1 MHVSCEY
8 ALVECVVV
16 FFPLFGHLSL
26 HELFYSLSALRYL
39 ETEGQLRKQLPRYG
53 TKCYFWEKA
62 FPLWSHIAT
71 VFPNS
76 SEVRKAPVLNL
87 F

>member
-8 ALVECVVV
+8 SCGGACGS

-53 TKCYFWEKA
+53 TNCYSWEKA

-71 VFPNS
+71 VFLNS
-76 SEVRKAPVLNL
+76 
-87 F
+87 